1 MGTELNLI
9 PKQTFDASALV
20 SGTIA
25 DARLYNKVMHK
36 FQSQLVTN
44 SITLVDDNAL
54 HWDVKNGDY
63 YHLYLALRI
72 DGPVAG
78 GFRFKLNPSAG
89 SFSIFGFC
97 QDAIGI
103 LAAGGTL
110 PYADLT
116 TAKIYATISADPT
129 FILVEGYI
137 EAMDDGT
144 ITLQWAQGTAN
155 ATATRLEVGSFAI
168 LHGAIPPP

>member
-1 MGTELNLI
+1 MPTEINLI

-20 SGTIA
+20 SGIIA
-25 DARLYNKVMHK
+25 DARLYNKVIHK
-36 FQSQLVTN
+36 FSPQLVTN
-44 SITLVDDNAL
+44 SIVLVDDDEL
-54 HWDVKNGDY
+54 HWDVKTGDY
-63 YHLYLALRI
+63 YHFYLALRI
-72 DGPVAG
+72 EGPVAG

-97 QDAIGI
+97 QDALGV

-116 TAKIYATISADPT
+116 IAKIYATISANPT

-137 EAMDDGT
+137 EAMDNGT

-155 ATATRLEVGSFAI
+155 ATETRLAVGSFAI
-168 LHGAIPPP
+168 LHGAIPP